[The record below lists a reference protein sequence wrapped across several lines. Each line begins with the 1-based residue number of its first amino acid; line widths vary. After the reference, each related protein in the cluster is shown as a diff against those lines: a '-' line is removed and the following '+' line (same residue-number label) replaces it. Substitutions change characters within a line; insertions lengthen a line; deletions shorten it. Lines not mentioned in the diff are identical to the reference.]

1 MVQKLQNSIWK
12 SVEPKIAGYGILS
25 HVARELLLGGILLNL
40 SAILLSEKS
49 KNNGRDIKRFQSIIK
64 TIEYIK
70 TSQQSDYISYDLTR

>member
-25 HVARELLLGGILLNL
+25 HVARELLLSGILLNL
-40 SAILLSEKS
+40 SAILLSDRS
-49 KNNGRDIKRFQSIIK
+49 NNNGRDIKSFQSIIK

-70 TSQQSDYISYDLTR
+70 KDQQSDYISHNLTR